1 MVPFMRVVGM
11 GCAPKAE
18 GNIVISGRVYPAD
31 KVLNALI
38 KEGFADVRVEAGG
51 ILVIGSERIQPV
63 FQSLQDKA
71 MAITCYG
78 SLAYCCGLEKKC
90 AIRDEALRL
99 LGLSEDDYLKI
110 KRYMHNKFIE
120 YAKGLWGAHEE
131 QVEQYFMREGAG
143 LGNGGEYCYSRRLM
157 NGEDGTNSE
166 GDKVFC
172 IFCGEALPSDA
183 RFCKR
188 CGHALR

>member
-1 MVPFMRVVGM
+1 M
-11 GCAPKAE
+11 GCTPKAE
-18 GNIVISGRVYPAD
+18 GNIVIDGRVYPAD
-31 KVLNALI
+31 KVLSALI

-51 ILVIGSERIQPV
+51 ILVIGSERIHPV

-71 MAITCYG
+71 MAMTCYG

-90 AIRDEALRL
+90 ATRDEALRL

-120 YAKGLWGAHEE
+120 YAKGLWSISEVQKEYYSTRDNIGTFSDGGTY
-131 QVEQYFMREGAG
+131 YF
-143 LGNGGEYCYSRRLM
+143 NKRRPDSES
-157 NGEDGTNSE
+157 NVSSE
-166 GDKVFC
+166 GSKIFC
-172 IFCGEALPSDA
+172 IFCGETLPSDA

-188 CGHALR
+188 CGHSLR